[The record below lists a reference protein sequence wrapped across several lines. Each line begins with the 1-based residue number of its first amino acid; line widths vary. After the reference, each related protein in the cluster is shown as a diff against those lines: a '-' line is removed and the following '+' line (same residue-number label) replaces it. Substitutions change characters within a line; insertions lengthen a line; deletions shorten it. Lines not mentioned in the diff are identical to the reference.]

1 MRVQSDMQSMLNY
14 GYENV
19 DLIKK
24 IWQKISVMKRMLE
37 VSYIVIESLLN
48 KPLTVRQRQE
58 PRPGSPRAYL

>member
-24 IWQKISVMKRMLE
+24 NMAKDFCHEKNAGGELHCYRKPITSIS
-37 VSYIVIESLLN
+37 
-48 KPLTVRQRQE
+48 
-58 PRPGSPRAYL
+58 

>member
-24 IWQKISVMKRMLE
+24 IWQNIPVMKKNAGGE
-37 VSYIVIESLLN
+37 LN
-48 KPLTVRQRQE
+48 CYRKPIT
-58 PRPGSPRAYL
+58 SIS